1 MRYNSVHYSK
11 SGGKRQDSLER
22 QQLRGLQ
29 IDYSTSPRT
38 SQGEIIPRMQTADAK
53 AFKFKCTLKKAKSR
67 TSRELETSLKK
78 HFGRALKAVQ
88 GTDDQ
93 MTDMNYMLFFPSVKG
108 KLKNT
113 VRDESTA
120 QWYSACLACTVR
132 VDPSTTRQSPVR

>member
-1 MRYNSVHYSK
+1 MRNNSVHYSK

-78 HFGRALKAVQ
+78 HFGRALESRPGHRRPNDGHELHAFLPLSKRQ
-88 GTDDQ
+88 IEKHC
-93 MTDMNYMLFFPSVKG
+93 KG
-108 KLKNT
+108 
-113 VRDESTA
+113 
-120 QWYSACLACTVR
+120 
-132 VDPSTTRQSPVR
+132 